1 MACVILLLT
10 VAYGQRTKLRELSPT
25 QQTFV
30 LMKTSWRHLEV
41 VFRLR
46 LQKTSSD
53 VLIKTN
59 MLVFALRLL
68 KTSSSRRVGQDQY
81 IRLGHASSRRLQDD
95 FKTSLRCLA
104 KTYSRRFEDV
114 FKTSARLLEKRLQHI
129 FKTSSRCF
137 EDVFK
142 TSCKDIFKTF
152 SRRIIKLNC
161 SC

>member
-10 VAYGQRTKLRELSPT
+10 VAYGQRTELRELSPT
-25 QQTFV
+25 QETFV

-59 MLVFALRLL
+59 MFVLALRLL

-81 IRLGHASSRRLQDD
+81 IRLGHASSRRLQ
-95 FKTSLRCLA
+95 
-104 KTYSRRFEDV
+104 E
-114 FKTSARLLEKRLQHI
+114 I
-129 FKTSSRCF
+129 FKTSSRRLLDVLPRCLQDVF
-137 EDVFK
+137 TCKNVFKTSWSRFQDVFK
-142 TSCKDIFKTF
+142 TFWKRLQDIFKSF
-152 SRRIIKLNC
+152 SRRIIKLKC
-161 SC
+161 SW